1 MAAYAQHDS
10 SFFSRRAVAFV
21 AICLL
26 HVVLI
31 YGFSSGLGHKALE
44 IIAPPIQTDIVQEV
58 QKRDEPPPPPPP
70 KMERPPV
77 EVPPPDVAINV
88 PVETTSTAITDVTN
102 KPVPAAPPPP
112 PPKPVNRVA
121 GGPGKGFPASED
133 YYPAASHRMGETGAA
148 VVHVC
153 VDANGKLSQD
163 PTVLTTSGSARLD
176 EGAVKLAK
184 AGSGHY
190 RPTTEDGK
198 AVTSCFPLRIKF
210 ELKD

>member
-10 SFFSRRAVAFV
+10 SFFSRRAVAFI

-31 YGFSSGLGHKALE
+31 YGFSSGLGSKVIE
-44 IIAPPIQTDIVQEV
+44 VVAPPIQTDIVQEV

-102 KPVPAAPPPP
+102 KPAPPAPPPP
-112 PPKPVNRVA
+112 PAPVNRV
-121 GGPGKGFPASED
+121 PARLDTKHSPSTDE
-133 YYPAASHRMGETGAA
+133 YYPPTSRRMGEQGTATVNVCSSADG
-148 VVHVC
+148 HVAGEPK
-153 VDANGKLSQD
+153 VQHS
-163 PTVLTTSGSARLD
+163 SGSTRLD
-176 EGAVKLAK
+176 EAAVKWASHARFLP
-184 AGSGHY
+184 G
-190 RPTTEDGK
+190 TENGK
-198 AVTSCFPLRIKF
+198 PVEACTAFNVKF
-210 ELKD
+210 VLTD